1 MSRLWRLTG
10 AFGGAAALASLTAAA
25 VTPHTAEAKSPEPSS
40 ENKDTL
46 KLVQV
51 VFRHGARTPLSKN
64 YWPEL
69 VDKWDVCGQLFDPV
83 PVDVIDESGAP
94 RPENS
99 HDKQQRATILPGGEC
114 SKGELTR
121 EGQRQA
127 RMFGRWLRQRYV
139 SSLDFLPEEYLDGIL
154 YCRTTNYSRTV
165 ATLQGVLTGLF
176 PDTKKGIQVK
186 TTEEMDEIL
195 FGNAASCTRL
205 KEIIK
210 NAASVEKEAI
220 LSPDVLALQN
230 RVQEALGL
238 PPTTAIKFLDLHDTV
253 TTMLTHNKPIP
264 EGLRDAQLLKQIE
277 DQATAR
283 FMKFIVG
290 DHSSS
295 NGGGKEDG
303 EEKQQKPSE
312 ILRLGMGRLMHFMV
326 KRMEETASST
336 KKEQNKE
343 ESTPKFYL
351 LSGHDSTIIPLLAAL
366 GVDIDHWP
374 QYLSNIVFELW
385 QKPNGEHYIQV
396 LYNKEPLNMENV
408 CSGSKH
414 CSLKS
419 LRQQV
424 LGPYLLSHR
433 QRENECLV
441 HFSHD
446 EPAGKHVKE
455 VEVGSSLSEE

>member
-1 MSRLWRLTG
+1 MSLWKLAG
-10 AFGGAAALASLTAAA
+10 AFGGAAAVASLTVAAI
-25 VTPHTAEAKSPEPSS
+25 TPDIAQAKAEIQSDNGE
-40 ENKDTL
+40 DTL

-69 VDKWDVCGQLFDPV
+69 VDQWDVCGQLFDPV
-83 PVDVIDESGAP
+83 PINVIEESGAA
-94 RPENS
+94 RPVNS
-99 HDKQQRATILPGGEC
+99 HDAQQVATKLPGGC

-127 RMFGRWLRQRYV
+127 RVFGRWLRQRYV
-139 SSLDFLPEEYLDGIL
+139 SSLNFLPEEYLDGIL

-176 PDTKKGIQVK
+176 PDTKKPILAR

-195 FGNAASCTRL
+195 FGNAASCNRL
-205 KEIIK
+205 KDIIK
-210 NAASVEKEAI
+210 NTASVEKEAI
-220 LSPDVLALQN
+220 LPDEILTLQI

-238 PPTTAIKFLDLHDTV
+238 PPTAAIKFLDLHDTM

-290 DHSSS
+290 DIASPRGENSSR
-295 NGGGKEDG
+295 GKNENK
-303 EEKQQKPSE
+303 EKPSE
-312 ILRLGMGRLMHFMV
+312 ILRLGMGRLMHFIV
-326 KRMEETASST
+326 KRMEETA
-336 KKEQNKE
+336 KEIHKE
-343 ESTPKFYL
+343 EKEAPKFYL
-351 LSGHDSTIIPLLAAL
+351 LSGHDSTILPLLAAL
-366 GVDIDHWP
+366 GVEIDHWP
-374 QYLSNIVFELW
+374 QYLSNLVFELW
-385 QKPNGEHYIQV
+385 ERPNGEHYVQV
-396 LYNKEPLNMENV
+396 LYNKEPLNMNKI
-408 CSGSKH
+408 CGGKA

-419 LRQQV
+419 LQHQV

-433 QRENECLV
+433 ERETECLV

-455 VEVGSSLSEE
+455 VEIGSAMSED